1 MASCGTDL
9 FSQVNSDYTSSVNFE
24 WDEDKNREN
33 IRNHGF
39 DFADAW
45 EVFEAPMR
53 TALDTREDYGEAR
66 WNGIGLLGNRIVVV
80 VFTERGE
87 DTIRIIS
94 LRKALKHER
103 KKFEEALRD
112 RLGAD

>member
-1 MASCGTDL
+1 
-9 FSQVNSDYTSSVNFE
+9 VNFE

-33 IRNHGF
+33 VRKHGF

-53 TALDTREDYGEAR
+53 AVLDTREDYGEDH
-66 WNGIGLLGNRIVVV
+66 WTGIGLLGNRVVVV

-87 DTIRIIS
+87 GIIRIIS

-112 RLGAD
+112 RLGTH

>member
-1 MASCGTDL
+1 
-9 FSQVNSDYTSSVNFE
+9 VVNFD
-24 WDEDKNREN
+24 WDEEKNREN
-33 IRNHGF
+33 IRKHGF

-45 EVFEAPMR
+45 EIFEAPMLS
-53 TALDTREDYGEAR
+53 APDMREDYGEDR
-66 WNGIGLLGNRIVVV
+66 WVGIGLLGNRVVVV

-103 KKFEEALRD
+103 KKFEDALRD
-112 RLGAD
+112 GLGAD

>member
-1 MASCGTDL
+1 
-9 FSQVNSDYTSSVNFE
+9 
-24 WDEDKNREN
+24 
-33 IRNHGF
+33 
-39 DFADAW
+39 
-45 EVFEAPMR
+45 
-53 TALDTREDYGEAR
+53 
-66 WNGIGLLGNRIVVV
+66 VVV

-87 DTIRIIS
+87 DTVRIIS

>member
-1 MASCGTDL
+1 M
-9 FSQVNSDYTSSVNFE
+9 NFE
-24 WDEDKNREN
+24 WDEDKNQEN
-33 IRNHGF
+33 IRKHGF

-45 EVFEAPMR
+45 EIFEAPVR
-53 TALDTREDYGEAR
+53 TALDTKEDYGEAR

-80 VFTERGE
+80 VFTECGE
-87 DTIRIIS
+87 DTIRIIP

-112 RLGAD
+112 GLGAH

>member
-1 MASCGTDL
+1 
-9 FSQVNSDYTSSVNFE
+9 VNFE
-24 WDEDKNREN
+24 WDEDKNQEN
-33 IRNHGF
+33 IRKHGF

-45 EVFEAPMR
+45 EIFEAPMR
-53 TALDTREDYGEAR
+53 TALDTRKEYGEAR

-80 VFTERGE
+80 VFTERVE

-112 RLGAD
+112 GLGTH

>member
-1 MASCGTDL
+1 M
-9 FSQVNSDYTSSVNFE
+9 NFE
-24 WDEDKNREN
+24 WDEDKNQEN
-33 IRNHGF
+33 IRKHGF

-45 EVFEAPMR
+45 EIFEAPMR
-53 TALDTREDYGEAR
+53 TALDSREDYGESR

-80 VFTERGE
+80 VFTECGE

-112 RLGAD
+112 GLGTH

>member
-1 MASCGTDL
+1 L
-9 FSQVNSDYTSSVNFE
+9 LVKYE
-24 WDEDKNREN
+24 WDEEKNEEN
-33 IRNHGF
+33 IRKHGF

-45 EVFEAPMR
+45 EIFESPMR
-53 TALDTREDYGEAR
+53 VALDTREDYGEDR
-66 WNGIGLLGNRIVVV
+66 LNGVGLLGNRIVVV

-87 DTIRIIS
+87 DIIRIIS

-103 KKFEEALRD
+103 KKFEEALRN

>member
-1 MASCGTDL
+1 M
-9 FSQVNSDYTSSVNFE
+9 NFE

-33 IRNHGF
+33 IRKHGF

-53 TALDTREDYGEAR
+53 TAPDTREDYGEVR
-66 WNGIGLLGNRIVVV
+66 WKGIGLLGNRVVV
-80 VFTERGE
+80 IVFTERGE

-112 RLGAD
+112 RLGAN

>member
-1 MASCGTDL
+1 
-9 FSQVNSDYTSSVNFE
+9 VNFE
-24 WDEDKNREN
+24 WDEDKNQEN
-33 IRNHGF
+33 IRKHGF

-45 EVFEAPMR
+45 EIFEAPMR
-53 TALDTREDYGEAR
+53 TALDTKEDYGEDR

-80 VFTERGE
+80 LFTERGE

-94 LRKALKHER
+94 LPKALKHER

-112 RLGAD
+112 GLGAH